1 MASLTGL
8 AFQIDFLVGR
18 GSKRNAVNA
27 VRDTVDSINLVA
39 RQGAKRAAKERK
51 ETLEKQLGELDELA
65 RKSSRELVEG
75 KEATAKA
82 IAQRTSTSAGLAT
95 KRMKADTSALDAVGK
110 KTVSVARMMKS
121 AFKDLNAS
129 IATQVKGGALA
140 GEGFGSEVTT
150 VDFAKRD
157 INERQQIVD
166 IMREHNETLKD
177 RGQLTEGEIRNL
189 RAAEH
194 LHRQISDLEKQAA
207 EEGRD
212 IEKEKNELIREYNEE
227 QRELEKELQDE
238 IYLRQ
243 QQAQAIDNVAR
254 SVKDTLRNAFVYATA
269 AVSAFYYKMNEVN
282 QSFAAFENELIN
294 AQSIFQTTQD
304 TLFGL
309 SDEIA
314 RFGLNYG
321 VELQNASTGLY
332 QLASA
337 GLSADDS
344 LAVLNDTLTLSMA
357 VQGDHNTISKLTTQT
372 IFGFG
377 MEMDQST
384 ELVDKFAHA
393 INKSLIEYQDLASAV
408 KFAMPFFVSTG
419 QSVDQL
425 LGSLQVLTNRALEAG
440 IAGRGLRQAMAEF
453 AEGAEDSTREF
464 AKMGVKVVDSSGNML
479 QLTEI
484 ARNFAEAFPDINDNV
499 ELMTTLL
506 EDLNVRGAT
515 AFVHLVQNVDEFEQA
530 VGDLQNAHG
539 SAQEMAEIQQAS
551 IQNQMQILKNA
562 MMAPFLITDEI
573 GRANGYMN
581 EFHMTLHQMVALFSE
596 LIYTVGPDGES
607 VLTDVGRGMKNF
619 VISAM
624 KELAFLLREGMLLFK
639 NYAKSAGG
647 VTELLQLL
655 TIPLRAVLRILQLIG
670 PTGIQFILMWKVLN
684 GLLPITTMFTWLMTE
699 ANVANAASLL
709 LQGKSMKEVTE
720 ALVTHGLA
728 GMYAMGAI
736 GLLVAINI
744 AFLNAAPAVA
754 AGISMI
760 TGAVLAYG
768 IAWMVAKE
776 ASDKGVK
783 GGIYALIAGAAIGL
797 AVYGLTRKLMQPPK
811 QPDLGQVPAF
821 DIGDA
826 TNNPY
831 ASGGLPITM
840 DTGGRIPMYDT
851 GGRPHHRQ
859 VMVEPGETIISKT
872 SNMAGGHAGYGS
884 GGVSIIIEG
893 DVYDGDNFAQKIS
906 QALPKALNNA
916 SDSSSLAMR
925 TSKLGSSFGKTAI
938 NRGSS
943 ITEGTQ

>member
-18 GSKRNAVNA
+18 GSRRNAVNA

-39 RQGAKRAAKERK
+39 RAGAKKAARERK
-51 ETLEKQLGELDELA
+51 DTLEKQLGELDELA
-65 RKSSRELVEG
+65 KKSSRELIEG

-82 IAQRTSTSAGLAT
+82 IAKRTSTSAGLAT

-110 KTVSVARMMKS
+110 KTVSVAKMMKS
-121 AFKDLNAS
+121 AFTDLNKS
-129 IATQVKGGALA
+129 IVAQDVKGGALA
-140 GEGFGSEVTT
+140 GGGFGTEATAQ
-150 VDFAKRD
+150 DFASRD
-157 INERQQIVD
+157 VNIRQQIVD
-166 IMREHNETLKD
+166 IMRDHNETLKD
-177 RGQLTEGEIRNL
+177 RGVLTEGEIRNL
-189 RAAEH
+189 KAAEQ
-194 LHRQISDLEKQAA
+194 LHRQITDLERQAA

-212 IEKEKNELIREYNEE
+212 IEKEKAELIREYNEQ
-227 QRELEKELQDE
+227 QRITEKELQDE

-269 AVSAFYYKMNEVN
+269 AVTAFYYKLNEVN
-282 QSFAAFENELIN
+282 QTFAAFENELIN

-337 GLSADDS
+337 GLSAEDS
-344 LAVLNDTLTLSMA
+344 LSVLNDTLTLSMA

-377 MEMDQST
+377 LEMNQST

-453 AEGAEDSTREF
+453 AEGAEDTTRQF
-464 AKMGVKVVDSSGNML
+464 ARMGIEVVDSSGNML

-515 AFVHLVQNVDEFEQA
+515 AFVHLVQNVDEFEAA

-539 SAQEMAEIQQAS
+539 SAQQMAEIQQAS
-551 IQNQMQILKNA
+551 ITNQMQILKNA
-562 MMAPFLITDEI
+562 LMAPFLITDEI

-581 EFHMTLHQMVALFSE
+581 EFHMTLHQMVSTFSN
-596 LIYTVGPDGES
+596 LIYNIGPDGEA
-607 VLTDVGRGMKNF
+607 VLTDVGKGMKNF
-619 VISAM
+619 VIAAM
-624 KELAFLLREGMLLFK
+624 KELAFLLQEGMELFK
-639 NYAKSAGG
+639 SYAKEAGG
-647 VTELLQLL
+647 VTELLNML
-655 TIPLRAVLRILQLIG
+655 TIPLRAVLKILTLIG
-670 PTGIQFILMWKVLN
+670 PQGIQMLIMFKVLN
-684 GLLPITTMFTWLMTE
+684 GLLPISAMLTWAFTEAKIAEAAAVLFAGDAAAAGTTLVYGLGMATMF
-699 ANVANAASLL
+699 
-709 LQGKSMKEVTE
+709 
-720 ALVTHGLA
+720 
-728 GMYAMGAI
+728 AMGAA
-736 GLLVAINI
+736 GLLVAVNM
-744 AFLNAAPAVA
+744 LLVESSPAVA
-754 AGISMI
+754 AAINI
-760 TGAVLAYG
+760 VTGAVL
-768 IAWMVAKE
+768 
-776 ASDKGVK
+776 
-783 GGIYALIAGAAIGL
+783 GL
-797 AVYGLTRKLMQPPK
+797 AIAFAAAGIVDPKKLVMAAAVGSVAALGIMYLTRKLMTPVDTSQYALDTPE
-811 QPDLGQVPAF
+811 F
-821 DIGDA
+821 DIG
-826 TNNPY
+826 TMQNPY
-831 ASGGLPITM
+831 QEPVM
-840 DTGGRIPMYDT
+840 DVGGRIPMYDT
-851 GGRPHHRQ
+851 GGRPHHRR
-859 VMVEPGETIISKT
+859 VIVEPGETIISKT

-884 GGVSIIIEG
+884 DGINIIIEG
-893 DVYDGDNFAQKIS
+893 DVYDGDNFAEKIS

-925 TSKLGSSFGKTAI
+925 TSKLGSTFGKTAI
-938 NRGSS
+938 NRGAS
-943 ITEGTQ
+943 ITEGVQ